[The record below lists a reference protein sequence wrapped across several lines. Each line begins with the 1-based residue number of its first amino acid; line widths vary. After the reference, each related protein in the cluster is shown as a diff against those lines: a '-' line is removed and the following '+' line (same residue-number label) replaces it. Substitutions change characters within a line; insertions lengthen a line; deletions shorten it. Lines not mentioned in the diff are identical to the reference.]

1 MTLKIETAGR
11 TALRVAVGATMVA
24 HGTQKLFGWFGGP
37 GLEGTGGF
45 FHSVGFRPG
54 GQHAVAAG
62 LSEAGGGAL
71 LALGLA
77 TPAAGAAMSSA
88 MVVASSMHTDHGF
101 FAQEGGY
108 EYPAVLGVLGAS
120 FAATGPGPISL
131 DGLTG
136 HALDRPWMRVAAL
149 AAILPGALSVIRR
162 RRTALAADADA
173 ANGGPA

>member
-1 MTLKIETAGR
+1 MTTRIEIAGR
-11 TALRVAVGATMVA
+11 TALRVAVGATLFA
-24 HGTQKLFGWFGGP
+24 HGTQKLFGWFGGH
-37 GLEGTGGF
+37 GLQGTAGF

-77 TPAAGAAMSSA
+77 TPAAGAAISSA
-88 MVVASSMHTDHGF
+88 MVVAGSMHADKGF

-108 EYPAVLGVLGAS
+108 EYPAVLAALGAS
-120 FAATGPGPISL
+120 YAATGAGPLSL
-131 DGLTG
+131 DHATD

-149 AAILPGALSVIRR
+149 AAILPGAWSVVSR
-162 RRTALAADADA
+162 RRTALAADV